1 MFQAQRTLH
10 LRDRHTAAHVTAGTF
25 RLAAIVVTA
34 AALVALLGGALVP
47 AAAQETAL
55 LSWLRAQQNAD
66 GGFGSPQSAVG
77 ATADV
82 VLAAA
87 ANGENAL
94 GWSKDGS
101 PTALAYLET
110 NVAALAKA
118 GDTAKVIL
126 ALTAANQ
133 NPRDLGGV
141 DLIAKLEAMQVDSGD
156 AVGKIGTA
164 SDFINEHC
172 YAMLA
177 LSSAGRTVPAA
188 AVNYLLDRQIK
199 DGTWSWSGGTEAGS
213 GDNNTAAMAVI
224 ALVAA
229 GVPADHAQI
238 LKTLAHFHEQQN
250 EDGGFPYIKPSPYG
264 TASDANSTAVV
275 MWAIQAAGQ
284 DPAGTDWK
292 VQGQDGRSPLDRLRA
307 FQNESGAYRW
317 QDSVPDDNF
326 ASTVQAAIAAQ
337 LETLPLAR
345 MDVGPAALESAPAA
359 PESAPAEGEAL
370 PETGAN
376 LWTLALSLIGSGVTL
391 AGAGL
396 ALRKRRG

>member
-1 MFQAQRTLH
+1 MFQAQRALH
-10 LRDRHTAAHVTAGTF
+10 PRDRHTAAHVAADTF

-34 AALVALLGGALVP
+34 AALISLLGGALVP
-47 AAAQETAL
+47 AMAQETAL

-87 ANGENAL
+87 NGENAL
-94 GWSKDGS
+94 GWSRAGS
-101 PTALAYLET
+101 PTALAYLEA
-110 NVAALAKA
+110 NAAALAKA
-118 GDTAKVIL
+118 GDTAKIIL
-126 ALTAANQ
+126 ALTASGQ

-156 AVGKIGTA
+156 EAGKIGTA

-177 LSSAGRTVPAA
+177 LSSAGRRVPAA
-188 AVNYLLDRQIK
+188 AVDYLLDRQIK
-199 DGTWSWSGGTEAGS
+199 DGTWSWNGGTEAGS

-238 LKTLAHFHEQQN
+238 LKTLAHFHGQQN

-275 MWAIQAAGQ
+275 MWAIKAAGQ

-292 VQGQDGRSPLDRLRA
+292 YQRQDGRSPLDRLRA

-317 QDSVPDDNF
+317 QDAFADDNL

-337 LETLPLAR
+337 LKTLPLAR
-345 MDVGPAALESAPAA
+345 MDVGPAALESAPA
-359 PESAPAEGEAL
+359 EAL
-370 PETGAN
+370 PETGGD

-396 ALRKRRG
+396 ALRKRKG